1 MEFNKQLNWKH
12 LYRHQYYK
20 SFIEF
25 YDFIIKVRE
34 NFYDNSHFE
43 RKLISEKYLNF
54 YNETLKLFEVF
65 FANNCYFLSE
75 ERLIVIYILS
85 CNILQDG
92 ILFYKLHLALK
103 DLQNDNCCLDK
114 EYLTDEYLNLF
125 KQINVFF
132 ERRMDL
138 EKNYDL

>member
-1 MEFNKQLNWKH
+1 MEFNKQLDWKY

-25 YDFIIKVRE
+25 YEFIIKVRE
-34 NFYDNSHFE
+34 NFYNNSLFE
-43 RKLISEKYLNF
+43 QKLIRKKYLNF
-54 YNETLKLFEVF
+54 YNETLNLFEVF

-92 ILFYKLHLALK
+92 ILFYKLHLVLK
-103 DLQNDNCCLDK
+103 DLQDDNNSLDK
-114 EYLTDEYLNLF
+114 EYLTDKYLNLF
-125 KQINVFF
+125 KQINVFLKK
-132 ERRMDL
+132 RMDL
-138 EKNYDL
+138 EKDYDL